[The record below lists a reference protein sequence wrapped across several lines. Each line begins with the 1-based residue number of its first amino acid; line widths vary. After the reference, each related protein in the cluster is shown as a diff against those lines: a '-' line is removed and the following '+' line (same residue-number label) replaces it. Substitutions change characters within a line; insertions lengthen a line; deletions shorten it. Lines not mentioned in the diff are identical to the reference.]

1 MDRSKL
7 RPTVYGTEILSKSGT
22 KLIKFMTRQTI
33 PRVERSAQKN
43 NIDEEDDDNIKNDK
57 DKISNVQDYASIQIM
72 SKMKKMSDNLLTM
85 DK

>member
-22 KLIKFMTRQTI
+22 KLIKFLTRPAI
-33 PRVERSAQKN
+33 PRVERSTQKN

-57 DKISNVQDYASIQIM
+57 DKISNV
-72 SKMKKMSDNLLTM
+72 
-85 DK
+85 

>member
-1 MDRSKL
+1 MDCSKL
-7 RPTVYGTEILSKSGT
+7 RPTVYGTEILSISGT

-57 DKISNVQDYASIQIM
+57 DKISNVQDYADIQIM
-72 SKMKKMSDNLLTM
+72 SKMKKMSDNSLTM

>member
-7 RPTVYGTEILSKSGT
+7 RPTVYVTEILSKSGT

-33 PRVERSAQKN
+33 PRVERSAQKS

>member
-22 KLIKFMTRQTI
+22 KLIKFMARQTI

-43 NIDEEDDDNIKNDK
+43 NIDEEDDNNIKNDK
-57 DKISNVQDYASIQIM
+57 DKISNV
-72 SKMKKMSDNLLTM
+72 
-85 DK
+85 